1 MKSCRTY
8 PRLAPPAACTP
19 PATPKVP
26 TMPPAVSE
34 AQRAA
39 EASKKSKEII
49 VKLNDPDAIKQYRDK
64 SPAQIAG
71 LINAA
76 LQASPNP
83 QLRTYQVLAAKQLR
97 SGDVC
102 ASFASEACAQG
113 LRQRQSEWIGSIS
126 PRATVN
132 RQTYGVLIH
141 GVNIESFD
149 ATSSET
155 RAQIVRQNNHVHDL
169 EVVRLAWLI
178 NKPKKTQSTVIMEI
192 ANQVTANAL
201 IDDGLYWNKQ
211 HYGQEV
217 RPLLPPPA
225 VL

>member
-1 MKSCRTY
+1 MRELAQKMVGVTASQPSNADLLTAIQAIRGKVDVKTDEIMQSVSKVGSSWAEVAA
-8 PRLAPPAACTP
+8 RAPPAAS
-19 PATPKVP
+19 KGP
-26 TMPPAVSE
+26 TVSPTVLE

-132 RQTYGVLIH
+132 HQTYGVLIH

-169 EVVRLAWLI
+169 EVVWLA
-178 NKPKKTQSTVIMEI
+178 
-192 ANQVTANAL
+192 
-201 IDDGLYWNKQ
+201 
-211 HYGQEV
+211 
-217 RPLLPPPA
+217 
-225 VL
+225 